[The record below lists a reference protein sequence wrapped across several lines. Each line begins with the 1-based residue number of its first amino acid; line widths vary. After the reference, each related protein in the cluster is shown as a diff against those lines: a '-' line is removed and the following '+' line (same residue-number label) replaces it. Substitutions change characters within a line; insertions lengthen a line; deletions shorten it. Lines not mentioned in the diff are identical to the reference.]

1 MEWVQ
6 TTGSTVEEAKDRA
19 LDELGVDEQD
29 AEFEV
34 LDEPKA
40 GLFGR
45 LRGEAKVKARVRPT
59 QARAKNERR
68 DRGRGKARSRGGRG
82 KGSRNNRGEGGRS
95 QAKTSDSDSSSAGE
109 DDDNR
114 RQHRDR
120 NGGGR
125 NQQRDGGGRQDRS
138 SRSGNEERTSGAGKR
153 RSGNA
158 ERSKDERSKD
168 GRSNNGRSNGG
179 DRQDSKSQ
187 TRKESTMTEDVAIE
201 EQGEIVAGFLEG
213 LLDAFGADGEV
224 IQEQVDE
231 STVELKVEGD
241 DLGLL
246 IGPRG
251 ATLTA
256 VHEMCRTVLQ
266 REVAGGAR
274 ARIRVDIGGYRERR
288 RAALAE
294 FARSQAEGVLEDQTQ
309 RALEPMGAADRKVIH
324 DTVNDIDG
332 VETISEGEDPKRR
345 VVIVPEN
352 A

>member
-6 TTGSTVEEAKDRA
+6 TTGDTVDEAKDRA

-29 AEFEV
+29 AEFDV
-34 LDEPKA
+34 LDEPRS

-45 LRGEAKVKARVRPT
+45 VRGEARVKARVRP
-59 QARAKNERR
+59 AEPRAKSERR
-68 DRGRGKARSRGGRG
+68 DRGRGKRKG
-82 KGSRNNRGEGGRS
+82 KGKGKAEGGP
-95 QAKTSDSDSSSAGE
+95 D
-109 DDDNR
+109 
-114 RQHRDR
+114 
-120 NGGGR
+120 
-125 NQQRDGGGRQDRS
+125 RDGGADRS
-138 SRSGNEERTSGAGKR
+138 ARDQADGNGGPATKDKGAGGDRPRGR
-153 RSGNA
+153 RSGGGQ
-158 ERSKDERSKD
+158 RRPTGR
-168 GRSNNGRSNGG
+168 GRSGGGPRSQS
-179 DRQDSKSQ
+179 DQD
-187 TRKESTMTEDVAIE
+187 TARKDTTMTEDVAID

-213 LLDAFGADGEV
+213 LLEAFGAEGEV
-224 IQEQVDE
+224 VQEQVDD
-231 STVELKVEGD
+231 STLELRVEGD

-288 RAALAE
+288 RQALAE
-294 FARSQAEGVLEDQTQ
+294 FARTQAVGVVEDQTS

-332 VETISEGEDPKRR
+332 VRTISEGEDPKRR
-345 VVIVPEN
+345 VVLVPDDD
-352 A
+352 